1 MKLLESLPPQ
11 LSPADEIALA
21 ERIQKSKKEDD
32 INALALA
39 NMREA
44 FLYSKRVCRSK
55 IPDDEIFSLCYR
67 ALVRNAKRF
76 NPAMGTTFM
85 AFAKAGL
92 RGAVCRYWETLD
104 TVKHASMHEDEYEGI
119 ETDPGIPEIDDRS
132 EFWESLQEIIG
143 EKEGEAIEPEFQA
156 IHNREVMKFVDKII
170 AEKLSDQEQMVLTL
184 YYKSGFNLQEAG
196 NLLGV
201 TRSAVQFTHQKALR
215 KIRDRLSKIMPTK

>member
-1 MKLLESLPPQ
+1 MKLLESLPPAI
-11 LSPADEIALA
+11 SPADEQELA
-21 ERIQKSKKEDD
+21 RRIQKSKKEDD

-39 NMREA
+39 NMHEA
-44 FLYSKRVCRSK
+44 FLYSKKVSRSK

-76 NPAMGTTFM
+76 NPDMGTSFF

-104 TVKHASMHEDEYEGI
+104 TVKHASMHEEEPAAEDDEVITAEAFFGD
-119 ETDPGIPEIDDRS
+119 EEPQDP
-132 EFWESLQEIIG
+132 
-143 EKEGEAIEPEFQA
+143 EGESVEPDFQS
-156 IHNREVMKFVDKII
+156 IHNREVMKFVNKII
-170 AEKLSDQEQMVLTL
+170 AEKLSEQEQMVLTL

-201 TRSAVQFTHQKALR
+201 TRSAVQFTHKKALR
-215 KIRDRLSKIMPTK
+215 KIRDRLTKIMPTK